1 MRHGGQRSGRHMR
14 RGKERARP
22 QRLITVGR
30 EVERRKRNGK
40 HEDLA
45 DKDDA

>member
-1 MRHGGQRSGRHMR
+1 MRHGGQRSRRYMR
-14 RGKERARP
+14 REMARER
-22 QRLITVGR
+22 QKRLIALGR

>member
-1 MRHGGQRSGRHMR
+1 MRHGGQRSRRYMR
-14 RGKERARP
+14 RERERAL
-22 QRLITVGR
+22 QKRLIALGR